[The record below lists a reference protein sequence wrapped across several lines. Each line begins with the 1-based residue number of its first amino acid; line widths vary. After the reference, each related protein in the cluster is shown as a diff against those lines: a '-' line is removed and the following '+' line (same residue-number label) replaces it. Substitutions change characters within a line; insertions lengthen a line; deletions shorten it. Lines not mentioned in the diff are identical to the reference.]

1 MSLEKLKAEFEI
13 IKRTILME
21 VPDAKVEVLK
31 LEELNISTT
40 TVMEWRFVPQ
50 VVESVQ
56 QQGEPLST
64 VLDASSAKAKLIRQQ
79 RYYES
84 HVQELATDFKAQIKD
99 LAAGDKA
106 GLYHLFHEKPVLHEG
121 EPVVYADADGADA
134 GAAAAEANAD
144 SNGSGSISSSGQ
156 QKIARVVLQAVPCV
170 KSDPHI
176 GCPDFSEVTKKAVI
190 SVMSDS
196 NCLALMDNTLLR
208 AWNDAA
214 AGTFNL
220 ELGISTKANLCIFAV
235 NGKSYKVIQLPQVRI
250 SSTDTFVLDEL
261 TCAPFLQQAKQV
273 LASGDQ
279 AAVVELL
286 NAAQHSP
293 YLAAVIQA
301 DEIAADRLS
310 TFPVFEESAGDEA
323 FMAIQKMESAL
334 HEGDGT
340 AISAARENLAQLT
353 PNSEVRVV
361 QIGSLI
367 SGAMRD
373 TIEDAIVDLVELYM
387 SFSTGFWA
395 SIVLVSLVLQA
406 AIMYGLSL
414 VGLSGWLSIV
424 VAVLLT
430 GCGGAWSIWSLR
442 ISFRRKLQALCAK
455 ISVPNFEEFR
465 YMFIRPRRFD
475 LTWLL
480 AGVGIALVINIALAV
495 LL

>member
-176 GCPDFSEVTKKAVI
+176 GCPEFSEVTKKAVI

-293 YLAAVIQA
+293 YLTAVIQA

-310 TFPVFEESAGDEA
+310 TFPVFEESA
-323 FMAIQKMESAL
+323 
-334 HEGDGT
+334 GDGT

-373 TIEDAIVDLVELYM
+373 TIEDAIVDLVERYM

-455 ISVPNFEEFR
+455 ISVPNFEQFR

-480 AGVGIALVINIALAV
+480 AGVGIALVINIALAM